1 MRQWARVH
9 SELLHL
15 DERLVV
21 LAKPPGLSLAT
32 RRSEPGA
39 AVERLRASLAPAARR
54 ALSETPLWLA
64 HRLDVGTS
72 GLVLLARDAG
82 THREL
87 VRALGERR
95 IEKTYLALVW
105 GAPRPRAGRFEQ
117 PLGPDRADRR
127 RMRVEVG
134 GRAAITVYRVLGR
147 APHLALVELSPETG
161 RTHQIRVHLAAAG
174 HPIIGD
180 DLYGGPRHHGVR
192 EAALRRALAVDHP
205 LLHAW
210 RLGLRL
216 PGEER
221 QRRFEAA
228 LPRDFRAALTACGL
242 GEALALAVAP
252 TADEREPVD

>member
-1 MRQWARVH
+1 MH

-32 RRSEPGA
+32 PRSDPGA

-54 ALSETPLWLA
+54 ALAESPLWLV

-72 GLVLLARDAG
+72 GLVLLARDAD
-82 THREL
+82 THRAL
-87 VRALGERR
+87 VRALSERR
-95 IEKTYLALVW
+95 IQKTYLALVW
-105 GAPRPRAGRFEQ
+105 GAPRPRSGRFEQ

-127 RMRVEVG
+127 RMRVEPG

-192 EAALRRALAVDHP
+192 EAVLRHALSVDHP

-216 PGEER
+216 PGDER
-221 QRRFEAA
+221 ERRFEAA

-242 GEALALAVAP
+242 VEALALADAP
-252 TADEREPVD
+252 IAAEREAVKRSG